1 MQWCFHSWPDEASPI
16 FSQSSKLSPNS
27 IKLCEIYGMGADMR
41 FQNLHMDRIE
51 ILMTESVKLDAKLSQ
66 KKVKSELATL
76 ETLTP
81 HLIISQI
88 CTNLFEILSLCFDM
102 STWALHKFLDI
113 LSKIPR
119 IYLHFSMLSDIW
131 LSVCNVQCKCAV

>member
-1 MQWCFHSWPDEASPI
+1 MLSVMVKSACNDVFIPDQMRPPQF
-16 FSQSSKLSPNS
+16 FSQSSKFSPNS

-102 STWALHKFLDI
+102 ST
-113 LSKIPR
+113 
-119 IYLHFSMLSDIW
+119 
-131 LSVCNVQCKCAV
+131 